1 MYNFI
6 CAMFYFTS
14 QEKSAIIKVANLMAM
29 ADGHLDVQ
37 EVVISSAIFSKLNAT
52 QSDITNARQMEN
64 QEALNIISSMQ
75 PHEKRLVV
83 AILGSIMIADGKI
96 EGTEKALICLITAIC
111 NLPEMSLADVK
122 EEILKLD

>member
-1 MYNFI
+1 
-6 CAMFYFTS
+6 MFYFTS

-37 EVVISSAIFSKLNAT
+37 EVVISSAIFAKLNAT
-52 QSDITNARQMEN
+52 QSDISNARQMEN